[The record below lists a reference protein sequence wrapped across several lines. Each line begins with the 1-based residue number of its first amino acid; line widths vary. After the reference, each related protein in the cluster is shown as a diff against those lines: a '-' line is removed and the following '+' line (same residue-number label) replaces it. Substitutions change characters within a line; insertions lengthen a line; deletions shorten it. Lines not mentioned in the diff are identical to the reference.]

1 MGRVKVP
8 RCDNCGAPVE
18 FAAGAAEA
26 RCQYCS
32 EVLIRELHPPPAPA
46 PAPAPHGWPP
56 GTPPTAAAGKRSVA
70 PFVIVGLLAVAIAG
84 ASSIATFA
92 SHLRPPPAAAP
103 VVREQPASTLV
114 REVPREPVSVQ
125 QTEVRKND
133 TPPSRAPAA
142 PTTRAPVRTR
152 ATASAATTAA
162 IPVEPPKL
170 PAFDTQAAV
179 AGLDSAK
186 LKAEASCRGSSK
198 VRLFIQMGFDADG
211 ANRGAALS
219 NPTHQATPEAACAL
233 RIFRAVRIP
242 AFDMKTRPSGLGR
255 SVAL

>member
-26 RCQYCS
+26 RCQYCG
-32 EVLIRELHPPPAPA
+32 EVLIRELHPPAPA
-46 PAPAPHGWPP
+46 PVPHGAPP
-56 GTPPTAAAGKRSVA
+56 WAPPAAAAGKRSVA
-70 PFVIVGLLAVAIAG
+70 PFVIVGLLTVAIAG

-92 SHLRPPPAAAP
+92 SHFRPAPAPAPSP
-103 VVREQPASTLV
+103 VVHEQPASPNV
-114 REVPREPVSVQ
+114 RELPREPVSVQ
-125 QTEVRKND
+125 RSEVRKNEA
-133 TPPSRAPAA
+133 PPKPSTAAETARAQ
-142 PTTRAPVRTR
+142 VRPRT
-152 ATASAATTAA
+152 TASAAPTAA
-162 IPVEPPKL
+162 VPVEPPKL

-179 AGLDSAK
+179 AGLDGAK
-186 LKAEASCRGSSK
+186 VKAEASCRGSSG